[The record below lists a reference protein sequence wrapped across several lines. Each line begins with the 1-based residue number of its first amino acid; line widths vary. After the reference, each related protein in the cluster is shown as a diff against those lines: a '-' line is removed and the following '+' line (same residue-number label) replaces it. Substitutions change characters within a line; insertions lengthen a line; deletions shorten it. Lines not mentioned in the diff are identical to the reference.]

1 MSDTDI
7 AVRII
12 CSLLSSIFVINI
24 IARIVGEDRKKKWF
38 KKRTKFSVFNM
49 RGILGERFH
58 FGRPCTLQGLGVTV
72 VMLSCVAL
80 VSYIVFIV

>member
-12 CSLLSSIFVINI
+12 CSVLCAIFIANIVARVI
-24 IARIVGEDRKKKWF
+24 GEERKRKWF
-38 KKRTKFSVFNM
+38 KKRSKFSVFNM
-49 RGILGERFH
+49 RGILGERCH

-72 VMLSCVAL
+72 VMLSCIAL